1 MKKLFLSIAV
11 GATLGISQCAN
22 AALVNSDFLTAG
34 DDYLVT
40 DTVTDLEWLT
50 PYYTRNHNYND
61 SFVQGLIT
69 TYGFRYA
76 TGQEAFD
83 MIKSNFNNPVTVH
96 PGNPDGL
103 QSALDF
109 FDVFGINEAMTC
121 GSANGTVA
129 CPRTQG
135 FTSSSNSAGTHL
147 SYGIIQYGVNGYM
160 LSGIDQVDSLPPGY
174 SRDQLGSWL
183 VRPAVEDPAQVPAP
197 PTLWLALLGLSGLVS
212 FRKKLG

>member
-50 PYYTRNHNYND
+50 PYYTRGHLYND

-69 TYGFRYA
+69 NYGFRYA
-76 TGQEAFD
+76 TAQETSA
-83 MIKSNFNNPVTVH
+83 MITLNFNNPTTVS
-96 PGNPDGL
+96 PGNTAGL
-103 QSALDF
+103 VSALKF
-109 FDVFGINEAMTC
+109 FDVFGINENVGC
-121 GSANGTVA
+121 FESGRVVA

-135 FTSSSNSAGTHL
+135 LTSTPSTL
-147 SYGIIQYGVNGYM
+147 
-160 LSGIDQVDSLPPGY
+160 PGY
-174 SRDQLGSWL
+174 HSAYGMIQFGSNGRMIADNPWKDVSQFADAQMGSWL
-183 VRPAVEDPAQVPAP
+183 VRPAEENSAQVPAP
-197 PTLWLALLGLSGLVS
+197 PTLWLALLGLAGLVS